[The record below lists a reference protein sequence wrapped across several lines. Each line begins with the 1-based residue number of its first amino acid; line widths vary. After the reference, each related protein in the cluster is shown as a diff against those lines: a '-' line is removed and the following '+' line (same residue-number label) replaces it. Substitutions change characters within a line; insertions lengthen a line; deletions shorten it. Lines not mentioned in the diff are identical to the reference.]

1 MLERD
6 LLLSLMRRVRRRRR
20 WTAAL
25 EGGAFAATVGALAL
39 AVAMVVM
46 RRGTGTMMSVGD
58 VSAALL
64 VLVVV
69 GAITR
74 AFRRIPLH
82 VCARSVDRI
91 IAASGVGAV
100 ASSATGG
107 DCVLAA
113 VSFVESPSAPTPFVE
128 ALITYATA
136 RAMGTN
142 LRRAVPP
149 PRPRVLVFTAGAM
162 AVLAV
167 SGLAPLSRSRASGK
181 TIATNERRLSTP
193 APEPRIRLDEAA
205 LEAEFEDL
213 RRARVAGRDAADAE
227 LARLADE
234 FQRLLTDL
242 SKQGIDAAGAV
253 TRIQDLVD
261 AAKTDSDFAAAA
273 GTAVAAAASTSG
285 AARDVGNDG
294 TALATAL
301 NESAPTSDSAASAA
315 ADRLAGH
322 GEAGRAALGKVAE
335 AAATA
340 LANAGVGTGLGDSLG
355 STPDGD
361 SGHAGDQQNP
371 RRLAHPSDSSSRS
384 SESSSTQRRP
394 RDAQRHLEQLRRD
407 LDETTTACHKDPQ
420 ACQKRAE
427 DTGRA
432 LGELQREG
440 RTAEARNRLAEAVGQ
455 LLERIRRTGAASGD
469 PTQLRRFARSARG
482 LGLTQ
487 PGIAPP
493 PTAAHMRRQDGN
505 RAQDG
510 TDNGTQNDDTF
521 DSGDPQAESASTAN
535 EDDPSTV
542 GNSPGAGGE
551 TEGSGAATTGGG
563 IGSEPGGRVLGALSP
578 GGTGAGRDA
587 SMTLRTD
594 SPGPSRAE
602 IIGGAAARGFAAT
615 AYRQV
620 FADYHAAVE
629 ESLDATSVPP
639 GRRYLVRRYFQLI
652 RPRTP

>member
-39 AVAMVVM
+39 AAAVVVM
-46 RRGTGTMMSVGD
+46 RRGTGTIMGLGK

-64 VLVVV
+64 VLVVI

-74 AFRRIPLH
+74 AVRGIPLH
-82 VCARSVDRI
+82 ACARSVDRL
-91 IAASGVGAV
+91 IAASGTGAV

-107 DCVLAA
+107 DCILAA
-113 VSFVESPSAPTPFVE
+113 VSFVEGSSAPTPFIE
-128 ALITYATA
+128 ALVTHATA
-136 RAMGTN
+136 RIRETN

-149 PRPRVLVFTAGAM
+149 PRPRVLVFAAGAM

-167 SGLAPLSRSRASGK
+167 SGLAPLSRSRASDK
-181 TIATNERRLSTP
+181 TIATNERRLSRP
-193 APEPRIRLDEAA
+193 APGPRIRLDGAA
-205 LEAEFEDL
+205 LDAEFEDL
-213 RRARVAGRDAADAE
+213 RRARAAGRDTADAK

-253 TRIQDLVD
+253 TRIQDLLD
-261 AAKTDSDFAAAA
+261 ATKTDADLAAAA
-273 GTAVAAAASTSG
+273 RTAVAAAASTSG
-285 AARDVGNDG
+285 AARNVGNDG

-301 NESAPTSDSAASAA
+301 NESAPTSDSVASEAT
-315 ADRLAGH
+315 DRLAGH

-335 AAATA
+335 AAARA
-340 LANAGVGTGLGDSLG
+340 LANTSVGIGLGGSLG
-355 STPDGD
+355 STQDGD

-371 RRLAHPSDSSSRS
+371 RRLARPSDSSSGS
-384 SESSSTQRRP
+384 NESSSTQRRP
-394 RDAQRHLEQLRRD
+394 RDAQRHLEHIRRD
-407 LDETTTACHKDPQ
+407 LDETTTTCHKDPQ
-420 ACQKRAE
+420 ACQERAE
-427 DTGRA
+427 NTGRA
-432 LGELQREG
+432 LGQLQREG

-482 LGLTQ
+482 LGVTQ
-487 PGIAPP
+487 PGSAPP
-493 PTAAHMRRQDGN
+493 PTAAHVRRQDGN
-505 RAQDG
+505 HAQDG
-510 TDNGTQNDDTF
+510 PQNDTF
-521 DSGDPQAESASTAN
+521 DSGDTQAESASTTN
-535 EDDPSTV
+535 EDEPSTV
-542 GNSPGAGGE
+542 GNSPGSGGE
-551 TEGSGAATTGGG
+551 TEGSETTTTGGG
-563 IGSEPGGRVLGALSP
+563 IGSEPGGRVLGARSP
-578 GGTGAGRDA
+578 DGTGAGRDA
-587 SMTLRTD
+587 PMTLRTD

-602 IIGGAAARGFAAT
+602 IIGGATARGFAAT

-652 RPRTP
+652 RPRPSD